1 MPFHP
6 VCTTDDK
13 HFGHA
18 SPTPNP
24 YHQTKYVA
32 SQTGVTAMGS
42 PMITQGDATAC
53 GDPVVGFSTLV
64 TVGGKGV
71 HRQFDATGGHGTWIA
86 NAAAT
91 GRSSVKAGG

>member
-1 MPFHP
+1 MPFKP

-18 SPTPNP
+18 KPRHPFHRTP
-24 YHQTKYVA
+24 YVA

-42 PMITQGDATAC
+42 PIITQGDAAAC
-53 GDPVVGFSTLV
+53 GDPVVGFSATV

-71 HRQFDATGGHGTWIA
+71 HRLDDATGGHDGWVK
-86 NAAAT
+86 NAAST

>member
-6 VCTTDDK
+6 VCTNVDT

-24 YHQTKYVA
+24 FHITPYVA
-32 SQTGVTAMGS
+32 TQSLVTAMGT
-42 PMITQGDATAC
+42 PIITVGDLTAC
-53 GDPVVGFSTLV
+53 GDPVVGFSSLV

-71 HRQFDATGGHGTWIA
+71 HRQFDTTGGHGSWVP

-91 GRSSVKAGG
+91 GRPLVKAGG